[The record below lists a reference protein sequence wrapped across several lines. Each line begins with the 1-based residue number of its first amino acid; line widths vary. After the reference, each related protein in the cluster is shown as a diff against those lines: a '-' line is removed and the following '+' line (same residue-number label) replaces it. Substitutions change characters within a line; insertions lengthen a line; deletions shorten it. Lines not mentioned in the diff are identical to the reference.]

1 MKKNLFIGVSLTVG
15 IPTTTMAQQKQPEHP
30 NLIFLITEQLRKDVF
45 GCRGDEIAKTPNID
59 RFKAE
64 SVDFTNA
71 VAVTPVSAA
80 ARASLFTGK
89 YSSST
94 GMVINELRLNPNQR
108 AMGHVFTENGYNT
121 SYIGK
126 WHLYGTCLL
135 YTSPSPRD

>member
-1 MKKNLFIGVSLTVG
+1 MRN
-15 IPTTTMAQQKQPEHP
+15 
-30 NLIFLITEQLRKDVF
+30 DVF

-126 WHLYGTCLL
+126 WHLYGTC
-135 YTSPSPRD
+135 SDHENDDCAFIPKGPRTVWGF

>member
-30 NLIFLITEQLRKDVF
+30 NLIFIITDQLRNDVF

-108 AMGHVFTENGYNT
+108 AMGHVFT
-121 SYIGK
+121 
-126 WHLYGTCLL
+126 
-135 YTSPSPRD
+135 